1 MPTWIALFV
10 AAGAAF
16 GSSPDPKELL
26 RLSAQA
32 NWRTAELAREYTFLE
47 RFEERELDKRGA
59 VKKVE
64 VKTFEV
70 LFLDG
75 SRYQRLVAR
84 DDQPLPL
91 AEDRKQQEKLDKEFA
106 KRSRED
112 DRARAKRR
120 AKDDK
125 RRREMQEFA
134 SEVAEAFDLRIEG
147 EGTIDGRDVWIVA
160 GTPRQGYRPPNLRAK
175 ILPKVNGRI
184 WIEKAGY
191 HWVKLEAE
199 VIDTVSF
206 GLFLF
211 RLLPGAHIEVE
222 QRFVNGELWL
232 PREVRVGGTAR
243 LGLVKKMHNEAIIT
257 FDRYRK
263 FQTDT
268 RILSVD
274 ETQ

>member
-1 MPTWIALFV
+1 MRVVLGAVLLGSV
-10 AAGAAF
+10 AFAAP
-16 GSSPDPKELL
+16 PDPREML
-26 RLSAQA
+26 RRSAEA
-32 NWRTAELAREYTFLE
+32 NWRAAELAREYTFLE
-47 RFEERELDKRGA
+47 RFEERDLDKAGA
-59 VKKVE
+59 VRKVE

-84 DDQPLPL
+84 GDRPLSP
-91 AEDRKQQEKLDKEFA
+91 EDDRKEQTKLDREFE

-112 DRARAKRR
+112 EKARAKRR
-120 AKDDK
+120 ARDDK

-134 SEVAEAFDLRIEG
+134 NEVAEAFDLRIEG
-147 EGTIDGRDVWIVA
+147 EDTIDGRDVWIVE
-160 GTPRQGYRPPNLRAK
+160 GTPRAGYRPRNLRSK
-175 ILPKVNGRI
+175 ILPNVQGRI

-211 RLLPGAHIEVE
+211 RLAPGAHIEVE

-232 PREVRVGGTAR
+232 PKEVRVGGTAR
-243 LGLVKKMHNEAIIT
+243 VGLVKRMHNEAIIT

-268 RILSVD
+268 RILPVS